1 MMKYVDVV
9 VPLPVS
15 GTFTYAVPSEWE
27 DKVRIGMRVVVP
39 FGNKKLYTGIIAVI
53 HSLRPLQY
61 EAREIV
67 ELPDEYPVLRRPQY
81 KFWEW
86 ISEYY
91 MCTVGEVYQ
100 AAVPSGLKLES
111 ETEVR
116 INPDYESI
124 VLLKDNEQI
133 LLDALSDEKAHSIT
147 ELIKT
152 TGILN
157 VMPIVR
163 SLLEKGAVVVNELLT
178 EKFRPKVE
186 SYLKLSNEYSQ
197 EENLKKLFDVLSRA
211 PKQLELLMRY
221 IDLSG
226 YLRNGQPSEIPKKDF
241 IAKISAGSGVIN
253 TMIAK
258 GIFEVYSKE
267 VGRLNDSGQEIKSAR
282 ILNLFQ
288 KEALIS
294 IEKQFVN
301 KSVVLLHGVTS
312 SGKTELYIHL
322 INKVLAEGRQIL
334 YLVPEIALTTQL
346 TTRLKRVFGPK
357 LGVYHSKFSDAER
370 VEIWNNVLNNTSYE
384 VILGVRSSIFLP
396 FHHLGLIIV
405 DEEHEQSFKQYDPAP
420 RYHARNAA
428 VMLASMHGA
437 KTLLGTA
444 TPSIETY
451 YNAKTGKYGLVELH
465 QRHEEIQ
472 LPEIEIV
479 DMKEAYR
486 KKQHEGHLSD
496 VLIEKI
502 RLALRRKE
510 QVILFQNR
518 RGYAPFVE
526 CKACAYIPKCKN
538 CDVSLTLHIAFNT
551 LSCHY
556 CGYTERLPE
565 RCPACDTPALSSKG
579 FGTEKIEEEVLR
591 LFPDARVQRMDMD
604 TTRNKK
610 SYEKIIADV
619 ENEKIDILIGTQMV
633 TKGLDFQKVS
643 LVGILNADNLL
654 NFPDFRAHERAF
666 QLMAQVSGRAGRKF
680 KRGQVIIQSSFPDH
694 PVIAQVLK
702 YDYDAMYSLQ
712 IGERKQFRY
721 PPYYRMIEISL
732 KHKDL
737 LVLNDAVREMAHEM
751 RAVFGDRVLGPVVP
765 VISRIRNL
773 FIRQF
778 ILKIENEASLVKA
791 KEYLGDITGRILSK
805 SAFRGV
811 KISHDVD
818 PY

>member
-1 MMKYVDVV
+1 MKYVDVV
-9 VPLPVS
+9 VPLPVN
-15 GTFTYAVPSEWE
+15 GTFTYAVPAKWE
-27 DKVRIGMRVVVP
+27 EKVRIGMRVVVP
-39 FGNKKLYTGIIAVI
+39 FGNKKLYTGIITLI
-53 HSLRPLQY
+53 HTLQPSLY

-67 ELPDEYPVLRRPQY
+67 EPLDESPVLRRPQY

-86 ISEYY
+86 ISDYY

-116 INPDYESI
+116 IDPDFES
-124 VLLKDNEQI
+124 LLPLNDKEQS
-133 LLDALSDEKAHSIT
+133 LLDALSDEKPHSIA
-147 ELIKT
+147 EISKT
-152 TGILN
+152 TGILH

-163 SLLEKGAVVVNELLT
+163 SLMEKEAVVVNEFLT
-178 EKFRPKVE
+178 EKFRPKTDSFLRLSE
-186 SYLKLSNEYSQ
+186 KFSGEEDLKA
-197 EENLKKLFDVLSRA
+197 LFDRLSRA

-226 YLRNGQPSEIPKKDF
+226 CLRNEQPAEIQKKDF
-241 IAKISAGSGVIN
+241 ISKCNAGSGVIN
-253 TMIAK
+253 AMVAK
-258 GIFEVYSKE
+258 GIFEIYSKE
-267 VGRLNDSGQEIKSAR
+267 VGRLSDGAHETTGASKLNIFQE
-282 ILNLFQ
+282 
-288 KEALIS
+288 EALRFV
-294 IEKQFVN
+294 EKQFIE
-301 KSVVLLHGVTS
+301 KPVVLLHGVTS

-322 INKVLAEGRQIL
+322 INKILAEGRQVL

-346 TTRLKRVFGPK
+346 ATRLKRVFGHK

-370 VEIWNNVLNNTSYE
+370 VEIWNNVLNDTSYE

-396 FHHLGLIIV
+396 FRHLGLIIV
-405 DEEHEQSFKQYDPAP
+405 DEEHEPSFKQYDPNP

-428 VMLASMHGA
+428 IMLASMHGA

-444 TPSIETY
+444 TPSIESY
-451 YNAKTGKYGLVELH
+451 FNAQSGKYGLVELH

-472 LPEIEIV
+472 LPEIQVV

-502 RLALRRKE
+502 RFALANKE

-526 CKACAYIPKCKN
+526 CKACAYIPKCRN
-538 CDVSLTLHIAFNT
+538 CDVSLTLHAALNT

-565 RCPACDTPALSSKG
+565 KCPVCNTPGLASKG
-579 FGTEKIEEEVLR
+579 FGTEKIEEEVRL
-591 LFPDARVQRMDMD
+591 LFPDARVQRMDLD
-604 TTRNKK
+604 TTRNRK
-610 SYEKIIADV
+610 SYEKIISDV
-619 ENEKIDILIGTQMV
+619 ELEKVDILIGTQMV

-643 LVGILNADNLL
+643 LVGVLNADNLL
-654 NFPDFRAHERAF
+654 NYPDFRAHERAF
-666 QLMAQVSGRAGRKF
+666 QLMTQVSGRAGRKY
-680 KRGQVIIQSSFPDH
+680 KRGLVVIQSSSPDH
-694 PVIAQVLK
+694 PVITQV
-702 YDYDAMYSLQ
+702 YRHDYGAMYSLQ
-712 IGERKQFRY
+712 IDERKLFRY
-721 PPYYRMIEISL
+721 PPYFRMIEITL

-737 LVLNDAVREMAHEM
+737 QKLNDSVREMAHEM
-751 RAVFGDRVLGPVVP
+751 RAVFGARVLGPVVP
-765 VISRIRNL
+765 AISRVQNL
-773 FIRQF
+773 YIRQF
-778 ILKIENEASLVKA
+778 ILKIEHEASLTKA
-791 KEYLGDITGRILSK
+791 KEYLKDITDRVLSK
-805 SAFRGV
+805 PVYRSV